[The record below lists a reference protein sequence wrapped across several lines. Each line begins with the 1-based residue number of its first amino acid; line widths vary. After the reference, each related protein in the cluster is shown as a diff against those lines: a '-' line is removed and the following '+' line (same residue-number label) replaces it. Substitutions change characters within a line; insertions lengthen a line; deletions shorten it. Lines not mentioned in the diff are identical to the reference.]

1 MPFDP
6 VLIAAVHVDRAV
18 RADVAPSRGA
28 HDLFQVATIT
38 ALLEG
43 RFAGDLTIG
52 ELLAH
57 GDLGVG
63 TLDGLDGEML
73 VLDGVAWQGRVDGS
87 LRRIEPRERTPFA
100 CVVPFAADRTFG
112 VAAPAG
118 GPLDLAGLQDAID
131 AQLPDRDRPWALRIE
146 ADVAGW
152 TVRSIAKQTP
162 PYRSLA
168 DVAADERVT
177 VLPAG
182 RATLVGFR
190 APDAFGAV
198 GVAGYHLH
206 GADAARAMGGHLLA
220 IALRSA
226 TVAIDRVDQ
235 VHLELP
241 PGVDPAL
248 RALTSEAADR
258 IRAAEH
264 GVPGDHG

>member
-6 VLIAAVHVDRAV
+6 VLIAAVRVARAA
-18 RADVAPSRGA
+18 RADVAPSSGA

-43 RFAGDLTIG
+43 RFEGDLTIG

-63 TLDGLDGEML
+63 TLNGLDGEML

-87 LRRIEPRERTPFA
+87 LRRVAPDERTPFA
-100 CVVPFAADRTFG
+100 CVVPFAADRVVE

-118 GPLDLAGLQDAID
+118 TTLDLAALQAAID
-131 AQLPDRDRPWALRIE
+131 ARLPEPDRIWALRIE
-146 ADVAGW
+146 AEVAGW

-168 DVAADERVT
+168 EVAEDERVT
-177 VLPAG
+177 VLPG
-182 RATLVGFR
+182 GPVTLVGFR

-206 GADAARAMGGHLLA
+206 GADAARARGGHVLA
-220 IALRSA
+220 LAVRAARVALDA
-226 TVAIDRVDQ
+226 VEE

-248 RALTSEAADR
+248 GTLSPEAADR

-264 GVPGDHG
+264 GIPDAHG